1 MGSFDASGA
10 IWLIGAIQIVGIS
23 SAWLARASEGSRRQ
37 RGCQWLFLFFLTT
50 ISAMTMVALAI
61 HPWIWMPQSVTLA
74 LMALTAVWDFRR
86 VQPST
91 I

>member
-1 MGSFDASGA
+1 MGSIDASGL
-10 IWLIGAIQIVGIS
+10 IWLIGAIQAIGIS

-37 RGCQWLFLFFLTT
+37 QSCQWLFLFLLTT
-50 ISAMTMVALAI
+50 ISAMTMVSLVI

-91 I
+91 V